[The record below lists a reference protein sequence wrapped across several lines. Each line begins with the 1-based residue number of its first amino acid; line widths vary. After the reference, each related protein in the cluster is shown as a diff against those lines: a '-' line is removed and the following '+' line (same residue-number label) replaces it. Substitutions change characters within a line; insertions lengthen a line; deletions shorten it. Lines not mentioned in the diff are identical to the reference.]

1 MSERRAHA
9 DEQSVERQL
18 ERLESIVEEL
28 ASDGIELDAA
38 LELFEEGIARLRA
51 VTARLASAESRVKL
65 LAEEDDG
72 TFSLEDLG
80 E

>member
-1 MSERRAHA
+1 MSEPRGAG
-9 DEQSVERQL
+9 DESVERQL

-51 VTARLASAESRVKL
+51 VSARLASAESRVKL
-65 LAEEDDG
+65 LAEEEDG
-72 TFSLEDLG
+72 SFSLEDLG

>member
-1 MSERRAHA
+1 MSAQR
-9 DEQSVERQL
+9 DEGGESVERQL

-51 VTARLASAESRVKL
+51 VTARLAAAESRVKL
-65 LAEEDDG
+65 LAEEEDG
-72 TFSLEDLG
+72 SFSLEDLG